1 MVFRAEIEKAYTD
14 QQLLLSKKSASTTR
28 EYGHNFEPTGNFIEV
43 ISGVRRSG
51 KSTLL
56 GQIMKQHDSNFAYF
70 NFEDSRVFNFEL
82 SDFQK
87 LDDVIGRGKSAYF
100 FDEIQNVPSWELF
113 VRQLHD
119 RGEKVYVTGSNASLL
134 SRELGTRLT
143 GRHLRHELFPF
154 SYPEF
159 LVHKKLNDSLKAM
172 ELYIEIGGFPDYI
185 GKPLIE
191 ILQNL
196 LKDIV
201 WRDLAVRYGVRNSNM
216 LMNIALYLLSNIGK
230 ECSFNAIRKTF
241 SIGSV
246 NSVAD
251 YLSWLEDAYLLFF
264 VPRFS
269 YSAKVMAINPRKVYA
284 VDTGMVTANSLSFS
298 KDKGRL
304 LENTVFL
311 HLRRT
316 HEKIFYYRENG
327 ECDFVVFQQDKCKLI
342 LQVCEEVHDENVERE
357 TKGLLEAMNYFKQ
370 KTGLIVTKKQSETLV
385 YGQRTIVL
393 QPINEFLLEK

>member
-1 MVFRAEIEKAYTD
+1 MVFKTEIERAYQD
-14 QQLLLSKKSASTTR
+14 QQQLITKKNTSTIR
-28 EYGHNFEPTGNFIEV
+28 DYGFDFEPTGNFIEV

-56 GQIMKQHDSNFAYF
+56 GQLMKQYHSNFAYF

-159 LVHKKLNDSLKAM
+159 LVHKKLNDSLKSV
-172 ELYIEIGGFPDYI
+172 ELYVEIGGFPDYVN
-185 GKPLIE
+185 KPTIE

-201 WRDLAVRYGVRNSNM
+201 WRDLAVRYGVRNSNV
-216 LMNIALYLLSNIGK
+216 LMNIALYLVSNIGK

-251 YLSWLEDAYLLFF
+251 YLAWLEDAYLLFF

-311 HLRRT
+311 HLRRK

-327 ECDFVVFQQDKCKLI
+327 ECDFVVFQQDRCLLI
-342 LQVCEEVHDENVERE
+342 LQVCEHVHDENVELE
-357 TKGLLEAMNYFKQ
+357 TKGLLEAMNYFK
-370 KTGLIVTKKQSETLV
+370 KTEGLIVTKNQTETLLF
-385 YGQRTIVL
+385 GNMTIQL
-393 QPINEFLLEK
+393 KPINDFLLEK